1 MKFLSISFSLAQLP
15 DPSQIFPIF
24 SRFPDLAGTIS
35 ELLFLSRT
43 LLKTRKKKKNVI
55 GNTNS
60 CFAEMKL

>member
-15 DPSQIFPIF
+15 DPSQTFRF
-24 SRFPDLAGTIS
+24 SDLAGTIS

-43 LLKTRKKKKNVI
+43 LLKTRKKKKKNVI